1 MRFYVN
7 GKEQKNYDM
16 FFDAVANVFN
26 EALEAYASSNKN
38 VKPKESKENKKPI
51 VKVEPKKTKIP
62 ASLEVEGIYYSKKNE
77 TKFTPL
83 YMPKIREVMFNDPAT
98 ICWFEDNSKT
108 VAIAGH
114 GDKYDRETGLAICM
128 LKRVLGNKEYRRI
141 MDKYCYHN
149 VNKENLN

>member
-16 FFDAVANVFN
+16 FLDAVANVFN

-38 VKPKESKENKKPI
+38 VKSKESKENKKPI
-51 VKVEPKKTKIP
+51 VKVEPKKVTTP
-62 ASLEVEGIYYSKKNE
+62 TFYSKRNE

-83 YMPKIREVMFNDPAT
+83 YMPRIREVMFNDPAT

-114 GDKYDRETGLAICM
+114 GDKYDKETGLAICM

-141 MDKYCYHN
+141 MDKCCYHN

>member
-16 FFDAVANVFN
+16 FLDAVANVFN

-51 VKVEPKKTKIP
+51 VKVEPKK
-62 ASLEVEGIYYSKKNE
+62 VETPTFYSKRNE

-83 YMPKIREVMFNDPAT
+83 YMPRIKEVMFNDPAT

-108 VAIAGH
+108 VAVAGH
-114 GDKYDRETGLAICM
+114 GDKYDKETGLAICM

-141 MDKYCYHN
+141 MDKCCYHN

>member
-16 FFDAVANVFN
+16 FLDAVANVFN

-38 VKPKESKENKKPI
+38 VKPKESKETKKPI
-51 VKVEPKKTKIP
+51 VKIEPKKVATP
-62 ASLEVEGIYYSKKNE
+62 TFYSKRNE

-83 YMPKIREVMFNDPAT
+83 YMPRIREVMFNDPAT

-108 VAIAGH
+108 VAVAGH
-114 GDKYDRETGLAICM
+114 GDKYDKETGLAICM

-141 MDKYCYHN
+141 MDKCCYHN

>member
-16 FFDAVANVFN
+16 FLDAIANVFN
-26 EALEAYASSNKN
+26 EALETYASSNKN
-38 VKPKESKENKKPI
+38 VKPKESKETKKPI
-51 VKVEPKKTKIP
+51 VKVEPKKVATP
-62 ASLEVEGIYYSKKNE
+62 TFYSKRNE

-83 YMPKIREVMFNDPAT
+83 YMPRIREVMFNNPAT

-114 GDKYDRETGLAICM
+114 GDKYDKETGLAICM

-141 MDKYCYHN
+141 MDKCCYHN

>member
-16 FFDAVANVFN
+16 FLDAVANVFN
-26 EALEAYASSNKN
+26 EALETYASSNKN
-38 VKPKESKENKKPI
+38 VKSKESKENKKPI
-51 VKVEPKKTKIP
+51 VKVEPKKVATP
-62 ASLEVEGIYYSKKNE
+62 TFYSKRNE

-83 YMPKIREVMFNDPAT
+83 YMPRIREVMFNDPAT

-114 GDKYDRETGLAICM
+114 GDKYDKETGLAICM

-141 MDKYCYHN
+141 MDKCCYHN
-149 VNKENLN
+149 INKENLN

>member
-16 FFDAVANVFN
+16 FLDAVANVFN
-26 EALEAYASSNKN
+26 EALETYASSNKN

-51 VKVEPKKTKIP
+51 VKVEPKKVATP
-62 ASLEVEGIYYSKKNE
+62 TFYSKRNE

-83 YMPKIREVMFNDPAT
+83 YMPRIREVMFNDPAT

-114 GDKYDRETGLAICM
+114 GDKYDKETGLAICM

-141 MDKYCYHN
+141 MDKCCYHN

>member
-16 FFDAVANVFN
+16 FLDAVANVFN
-26 EALEAYASSNKN
+26 EALETYASSNKN
-38 VKPKESKENKKPI
+38 VKPKESKENRKPI
-51 VKVEPKKTKIP
+51 VKVEPKKVATP
-62 ASLEVEGIYYSKKNE
+62 TFYSKRNE

-83 YMPKIREVMFNDPAT
+83 YMPRIREVMFNDPAT

-108 VAIAGH
+108 VAVAGH
-114 GDKYDRETGLAICM
+114 GDKYDKETGLAICM

-141 MDKYCYHN
+141 MDKCCYHN
-149 VNKENLN
+149 VNKESLN

>member
-16 FFDAVANVFN
+16 FLDAIANVFN
-26 EALEAYASSNKN
+26 EALETYASSNKN
-38 VKPKESKENKKPI
+38 VKSKESKEIKKPI
-51 VKVEPKKTKIP
+51 VKVEPKKVATP
-62 ASLEVEGIYYSKKNE
+62 TFYSKRNE

-83 YMPKIREVMFNDPAT
+83 YMPRIREVMFNDPAT

-108 VAIAGH
+108 VAVAGH
-114 GDKYDRETGLAICM
+114 GDKYDKETGLAICM

-141 MDKYCYHN
+141 MDKCCYHN

>member
-16 FFDAVANVFN
+16 FLDAVANVFN
-26 EALEAYASSNKN
+26 EALETYASSNKN
-38 VKPKESKENKKPI
+38 VKPKESKENRKPI
-51 VKVEPKKTKIP
+51 VKVEPKKVATP
-62 ASLEVEGIYYSKKNE
+62 TFYSKRNE

-83 YMPKIREVMFNDPAT
+83 YMPRIREVMFNDPAT

-108 VAIAGH
+108 VAVAGH
-114 GDKYDRETGLAICM
+114 GDKYDKETGLAICM

-141 MDKYCYHN
+141 MDKCCYHN

>member
-16 FFDAVANVFN
+16 FLDAIANVFN
-26 EALEAYASSNKN
+26 EALETYASSNKN

-51 VKVEPKKTKIP
+51 VKVEPKKVATP
-62 ASLEVEGIYYSKKNE
+62 TFYSKRNE

-83 YMPKIREVMFNDPAT
+83 YMPRIREVMFNDPAT

-114 GDKYDRETGLAICM
+114 GDKYDKETGLAICM

-141 MDKYCYHN
+141 MDKCCYHN

>member
-16 FFDAVANVFN
+16 FLDAVANVFN
-26 EALEAYASSNKN
+26 EALETYASSNKN
-38 VKPKESKENKKPI
+38 VKPKESKETKKPI
-51 VKVEPKKTKIP
+51 VKVEPKK
-62 ASLEVEGIYYSKKNE
+62 VETPTFYSKRNE

-83 YMPKIREVMFNDPAT
+83 YMPRIREVMFNDPAT

-114 GDKYDRETGLAICM
+114 GDKYDKETGLAICM

>member
-16 FFDAVANVFN
+16 FLDAVANVFN

-38 VKPKESKENKKPI
+38 VKPKESKENKKSI
-51 VKVEPKKTKIP
+51 VKVESKKVKTP
-62 ASLEVEGIYYSKKNE
+62 TPSEGIYYSKRNE

-83 YMPKIREVMFNDPAT
+83 YMPRIREVMFNNPAT

-108 VAIAGH
+108 VAVAGH
-114 GDKYDRETGLAICM
+114 GDKYDKETGLAICM

-141 MDKYCYHN
+141 MDKCCYHN

>member
-16 FFDAVANVFN
+16 FLNAVANVFN
-26 EALEAYASSNKN
+26 EALETYASSNKN
-38 VKPKESKENKKPI
+38 VKPKESKETKKPI
-51 VKVEPKKTKIP
+51 VKAEPKK
-62 ASLEVEGIYYSKKNE
+62 VETPTFYSKRNE

-83 YMPKIREVMFNDPAT
+83 YMPRIREVMFNDPAT

-114 GDKYDRETGLAICM
+114 GDKYDKETGLAICM

>member
-16 FFDAVANVFN
+16 FLNAVANVFN
-26 EALEAYASSNKN
+26 EALETYASSNKN
-38 VKPKESKENKKPI
+38 VKPKESKETKKPI
-51 VKVEPKKTKIP
+51 VKVEPKK
-62 ASLEVEGIYYSKKNE
+62 VETPTFYSKRNE

-83 YMPKIREVMFNDPAT
+83 CMPRIREVMFNDPAT

-114 GDKYDRETGLAICM
+114 GDKYDKETGLAICM

-141 MDKYCYHN
+141 MDKCCYHN

>member
-16 FFDAVANVFN
+16 FLDAVANIFN
-26 EALEAYASSNKN
+26 EALETYTSSNKN
-38 VKPKESKENKKPI
+38 VKSKESKETKKPI
-51 VKVEPKKTKIP
+51 VKVEPKKVATP
-62 ASLEVEGIYYSKKNE
+62 TFYSKRNE

-83 YMPKIREVMFNDPAT
+83 YMPRIREVMFNDPAT

-108 VAIAGH
+108 VAVAGH
-114 GDKYDRETGLAICM
+114 GDKYDKETGLAICM

-141 MDKYCYHN
+141 MDKCCYHN

>member
-16 FFDAVANVFN
+16 FLNAVANVFN
-26 EALEAYASSNKN
+26 EALETYASSNKN
-38 VKPKESKENKKPI
+38 VKPKESKETKKPI
-51 VKVEPKKTKIP
+51 VKVEPKK
-62 ASLEVEGIYYSKKNE
+62 VETPTFYSKRNE

-83 YMPKIREVMFNDPAT
+83 YMPRIREVMFNDPAT

-114 GDKYDRETGLAICM
+114 GDKYDKETGLAICM

-141 MDKYCYHN
+141 MDKCCYHN

>member
-16 FFDAVANVFN
+16 FLDAVANVFN
-26 EALEAYASSNKN
+26 EALEAYTLSNKN
-38 VKPKESKENKKPI
+38 VKSKEPKESKENKKPI
-51 VKVEPKKTKIP
+51 VKVEPKKVGTP
-62 ASLEVEGIYYSKKNE
+62 TFYSKRNE

-83 YMPKIREVMFNDPAT
+83 YMPRIREVMFNDPAT

-114 GDKYDRETGLAICM
+114 GDKYDKETGLAICM
-128 LKRVLGNKEYRRI
+128 LKRVLGNKEYRNI
-141 MDKYCYHN
+141 MDKHCYDE
-149 VNKENLN
+149 VKKENLN

>member
-16 FFDAVANVFN
+16 FLDTVANIFN
-26 EALEAYASSNKN
+26 EALETYASSNKN
-38 VKPKESKENKKPI
+38 VKSKESKEIKKPI
-51 VKVEPKKTKIP
+51 VKVEPKKVATP
-62 ASLEVEGIYYSKKNE
+62 TFYSKRNE

-83 YMPKIREVMFNDPAT
+83 YMPRIREVMFNDPAT

-108 VAIAGH
+108 VAVAGH
-114 GDKYDRETGLAICM
+114 GDKYDKETGLAICM

-141 MDKYCYHN
+141 MDKCCYHN

>member
-16 FFDAVANVFN
+16 FLDAVANVFN
-26 EALEAYASSNKN
+26 EALETYTSSNKN
-38 VKPKESKENKKPI
+38 VKSKESKETKKPI
-51 VKVEPKKTKIP
+51 VKVEPKKVATP
-62 ASLEVEGIYYSKKNE
+62 TFYSKRNE

-83 YMPKIREVMFNDPAT
+83 YMPRIREVMFNDPAT

-108 VAIAGH
+108 VAVAGH
-114 GDKYDRETGLAICM
+114 GDKYDKETGLAICM

-141 MDKYCYHN
+141 MDKCCYHN

>member
-16 FFDAVANVFN
+16 FLDAVANVFN
-26 EALEAYASSNKN
+26 EALEAYASSNKS
-38 VKPKESKENKKPI
+38 VKPKESKETKKPI
-51 VKVEPKKTKIP
+51 VKVEPKKVATP
-62 ASLEVEGIYYSKKNE
+62 TFYSKRNE

-83 YMPKIREVMFNDPAT
+83 YMPRIREVMFNDPAT

-108 VAIAGH
+108 VAVAGH
-114 GDKYDRETGLAICM
+114 GDKYDKETGLAICM

-141 MDKYCYHN
+141 MDKCCYHN

>member
-16 FFDAVANVFN
+16 FLDAVANVFN
-26 EALEAYASSNKN
+26 EALETYASSNKN
-38 VKPKESKENKKPI
+38 VKPKESKETKKPI
-51 VKVEPKKTKIP
+51 VKIEPKKVAT
-62 ASLEVEGIYYSKKNE
+62 STFYSKRNE

-83 YMPKIREVMFNDPAT
+83 YMPRIREVMFNDPAT

-108 VAIAGH
+108 VAVAGH
-114 GDKYDRETGLAICM
+114 GDKYDKETGLAICM

-141 MDKYCYHN
+141 MDKCCYHN

>member
-16 FFDAVANVFN
+16 FLNAVANVFN
-26 EALEAYASSNKN
+26 EALETYASSNKN
-38 VKPKESKENKKPI
+38 VKPKESKETKKPI
-51 VKVEPKKTKIP
+51 VKVEPKK
-62 ASLEVEGIYYSKKNE
+62 VETPTFYSKRNK

-83 YMPKIREVMFNDPAT
+83 YMPRIREVMFNDPAT

-114 GDKYDRETGLAICM
+114 DDKYDKETGLAICM

-141 MDKYCYHN
+141 MDKCCYHN

>member
-16 FFDAVANVFN
+16 FLNAVANVFN
-26 EALEAYASSNKN
+26 EALETYASSNKN
-38 VKPKESKENKKPI
+38 VKPKESKETKKPI
-51 VKVEPKKTKIP
+51 VKVEPKKVATP
-62 ASLEVEGIYYSKKNE
+62 TFYSKRNE

-83 YMPKIREVMFNDPAT
+83 YMPRIREVMFNDPAT

-114 GDKYDRETGLAICM
+114 GDKYDKETGLAICM

-141 MDKYCYHN
+141 MDKCCYHN

>member
-16 FFDAVANVFN
+16 FLDAVANVFN
-26 EALEAYASSNKN
+26 EALETYASSNKN
-38 VKPKESKENKKPI
+38 VKPKESKETKKPI
-51 VKVEPKKTKIP
+51 VKVEPKKVATP
-62 ASLEVEGIYYSKKNE
+62 TFYSKRNE

-83 YMPKIREVMFNDPAT
+83 YMPRIREVMFNDPAT

-114 GDKYDRETGLAICM
+114 GDKYDKETGLAICM

-141 MDKYCYHN
+141 MDKCCYHN
-149 VNKENLN
+149 INKENLN

>member
-16 FFDAVANVFN
+16 FLNAVANIFN
-26 EALEAYASSNKN
+26 EALETYTSSNKN
-38 VKPKESKENKKPI
+38 VKSKESKETKKPI
-51 VKVEPKKTKIP
+51 VKVEPKKVATP
-62 ASLEVEGIYYSKKNE
+62 TFYSKRNE

-83 YMPKIREVMFNDPAT
+83 YMPRIREVMFNDPAT

-108 VAIAGH
+108 VAVAGH
-114 GDKYDRETGLAICM
+114 GDKYDKETGLAICM

-141 MDKYCYHN
+141 MDKCCYHN

>member
-16 FFDAVANVFN
+16 FLDAVANVFN
-26 EALEAYASSNKN
+26 EALETYTSSNKN
-38 VKPKESKENKKPI
+38 VKSKESKETKKPI
-51 VKVEPKKTKIP
+51 VKVEPKKVATP
-62 ASLEVEGIYYSKKNE
+62 TFYSKRNE

-83 YMPKIREVMFNDPAT
+83 YMPRIREVMFNDPAT

-108 VAIAGH
+108 VAIAGY
-114 GDKYDRETGLAICM
+114 GDKYDKETGLAICM

-141 MDKYCYHN
+141 MDKCCYHN

>member
-16 FFDAVANVFN
+16 FLDAVANVFN
-26 EALEAYASSNKN
+26 EALETYASSNKN
-38 VKPKESKENKKPI
+38 VKPKESKETKKPI
-51 VKVEPKKTKIP
+51 VKVEPKKVATP
-62 ASLEVEGIYYSKKNE
+62 TFYSKRNE

-83 YMPKIREVMFNDPAT
+83 YMPRIREVMFNDPAT

-114 GDKYDRETGLAICM
+114 GDKYDKETGLAICM

-141 MDKYCYHN
+141 MDKCCYHN

>member
-16 FFDAVANVFN
+16 FLDAIANVFN
-26 EALEAYASSNKN
+26 EALETYASSNKS
-38 VKPKESKENKKPI
+38 VKPKESKETKKPI
-51 VKVEPKKTKIP
+51 VKVEPKKVATP
-62 ASLEVEGIYYSKKNE
+62 TFYSKRNE

-83 YMPKIREVMFNDPAT
+83 YMPRIREVMFNDPAT

-108 VAIAGH
+108 VAVAGH
-114 GDKYDRETGLAICM
+114 GDKYDKETGLAICM

-141 MDKYCYHN
+141 MDKCCYHN

>member
-7 GKEQKNYDM
+7 GKEQKNFDM
-16 FFDAVANVFN
+16 FLNAVANVFN
-26 EALEAYASSNKN
+26 EALETYASSNKN
-38 VKPKESKENKKPI
+38 VKPKESKETKKPI
-51 VKVEPKKTKIP
+51 VKVEPKK
-62 ASLEVEGIYYSKKNE
+62 VETPTFYSKRNE

-83 YMPKIREVMFNDPAT
+83 YMPRIREVMFNDPAT

-114 GDKYDRETGLAICM
+114 GDKYDKETGLAICM

-141 MDKYCYHN
+141 MDKCCYHN

>member
-16 FFDAVANVFN
+16 FLDAVANVFN
-26 EALEAYASSNKN
+26 EALETYASSNKN
-38 VKPKESKENKKPI
+38 VKSKESKEIKKPI
-51 VKVEPKKTKIP
+51 VKVEPKKVATP
-62 ASLEVEGIYYSKKNE
+62 TFYSKRNE

-83 YMPKIREVMFNDPAT
+83 YMPRIREVMFNDPAT

-108 VAIAGH
+108 VAVAGH
-114 GDKYDRETGLAICM
+114 GDKYDKETGLAICM

-141 MDKYCYHN
+141 MDKCCYHN

>member
-16 FFDAVANVFN
+16 FLDAVANVFN
-26 EALEAYASSNKN
+26 EALETYASSNKN
-38 VKPKESKENKKPI
+38 VKPKESKETKKPI
-51 VKVEPKKTKIP
+51 VKVEPKKVATP
-62 ASLEVEGIYYSKKNE
+62 TFYSKRNE

-83 YMPKIREVMFNDPAT
+83 YMPRIREVMFNDPAT

-108 VAIAGH
+108 VAVAGH
-114 GDKYDRETGLAICM
+114 GDKYDKETGLAICM

-141 MDKYCYHN
+141 MDKCCYHN

>member
-16 FFDAVANVFN
+16 FLDAVANVFN
-26 EALEAYASSNKN
+26 EALEAYASSNKS
-38 VKPKESKENKKPI
+38 VKPKESKETKKPI
-51 VKVEPKKTKIP
+51 VKIEPKK
-62 ASLEVEGIYYSKKNE
+62 VETPTFYSKRNE

-83 YMPKIREVMFNDPAT
+83 YMPRIREVMFNDPAT

-108 VAIAGH
+108 VAVAGH
-114 GDKYDRETGLAICM
+114 GDKYDKETGLAICM

-141 MDKYCYHN
+141 MDKCCYHN
-149 VNKENLN
+149 VDKENLN

>member
-16 FFDAVANVFN
+16 FLDAIANVFN
-26 EALEAYASSNKN
+26 EALETYVSSNKN
-38 VKPKESKENKKPI
+38 VKSKESKETKETKKPI
-51 VKVEPKKTKIP
+51 VKVEPKKVATP
-62 ASLEVEGIYYSKKNE
+62 TFYSKRNE

-83 YMPKIREVMFNDPAT
+83 YMPRIREVMFNDPAT

-108 VAIAGH
+108 VAVAGH
-114 GDKYDRETGLAICM
+114 GDKYDKETGLAICM

-141 MDKYCYHN
+141 MDKCCYHN

>member
-16 FFDAVANVFN
+16 FLDAVANVFN

-51 VKVEPKKTKIP
+51 VKVEPKKVATP
-62 ASLEVEGIYYSKKNE
+62 TFYSKRNE
-77 TKFTPL
+77 TKFIPL
-83 YMPKIREVMFNDPAT
+83 YMPRIREVMFNDPAT

-108 VAIAGH
+108 VAVAGH
-114 GDKYDRETGLAICM
+114 GDKYDKETGLAICM

-141 MDKYCYHN
+141 MDKCCYHN

>member
-16 FFDAVANVFN
+16 FLDAVANVFN
-26 EALEAYASSNKN
+26 EALEAYASSNKS
-38 VKPKESKENKKPI
+38 VKPKESKETKKPI
-51 VKVEPKKTKIP
+51 VKVEPKK
-62 ASLEVEGIYYSKKNE
+62 VETPTFYSKRNE

-83 YMPKIREVMFNDPAT
+83 YMPRIREVMFNDPAT

-108 VAIAGH
+108 VAVAGH
-114 GDKYDRETGLAICM
+114 GDKYDKETGLAICM

-141 MDKYCYHN
+141 MDNCSYHN

>member
-16 FFDAVANVFN
+16 FLDAVANVFN
-26 EALEAYASSNKN
+26 EALETYASSNKN
-38 VKPKESKENKKPI
+38 VKPKESKETKKPI
-51 VKVEPKKTKIP
+51 VKVEPKK
-62 ASLEVEGIYYSKKNE
+62 VETPTFYSKRNE

-83 YMPKIREVMFNDPAT
+83 YMPRIREVMFNDPAT

-114 GDKYDRETGLAICM
+114 GDKYDKETGLAICM

-141 MDKYCYHN
+141 MDKCCYHN

>member
-16 FFDAVANVFN
+16 FLDAIANVFN
-26 EALEAYASSNKN
+26 EALETYASSNKN
-38 VKPKESKENKKPI
+38 VKPKESKETKKPI
-51 VKVEPKKTKIP
+51 VKVEPKKIETP
-62 ASLEVEGIYYSKKNE
+62 TFYSKRNE

-83 YMPKIREVMFNDPAT
+83 YMPRIREVMFNDPAT

-114 GDKYDRETGLAICM
+114 GDKYDKETGLAICM

-141 MDKYCYHN
+141 MDKCCYHN